1 METEIEIEEGVEEEE
16 MIEVV
21 TDTIKDLKDKMYAI
35 IVVPKVIGPTN
46 VNKETGETNAT
57 DVENPVISR
66 KTVLCPDPLLEKE
79 EVTKIEIEE
88 EKDTLAPEADPAQA
102 HLVLVDLEAE
112 AEIKKENILMIDLE
126 EEKEALPVDPVQDLR
141 DPLLQETPDLNLN
154 PNLNLEK
161 IVTNPNPGPD
171 LTPEDQEDLVNLLED
186 QPPNLN
192 LNPDLN
198 PDLDLDLTLNDLDTN
213 KNKNTINNKYDIFQF
228 EV

>member
-1 METEIEIEEGVEEEE
+1 
-16 MIEVV
+16 
-21 TDTIKDLKDKMYAI
+21 
-35 IVVPKVIGPTN
+35 
-46 VNKETGETNAT
+46 
-57 DVENPVISR
+57 
-66 KTVLCPDPLLEKE
+66 
-79 EVTKIEIEE
+79 
-88 EKDTLAPEADPAQA
+88 
-102 HLVLVDLEAE
+102 
-112 AEIKKENILMIDLE
+112 MIDLE